1 MLRSPHL
8 PGLAL
13 ALLASCGSSS
23 GAPVGLPRLSLSDL
37 LSAPERLRLGDMTIV
52 LETDLFR
59 NLTPSIGLPS
69 SERPPVRAQLTLSE
83 LDLNEIP
90 PDLDP
95 RFVWFVHEDDVCASE
110 LPIQRI
116 EDTPPFE
123 VAKLTLFCGELDFSV
138 SMVDVVVGV
147 VDELG
152 ELHLVRAPDQQI
164 LIVF

>member
-1 MLRSPHL
+1 MLRNSHL
-8 PGLAL
+8 PGLAVAAL
-13 ALLASCGSSS
+13 ALLAGCGSSS
-23 GAPVGLPRLSLSDL
+23 SAPSGPPDLSLSDL
-37 LSAPERLRLGDMTIV
+37 LSAPERLLIGDKTIV
-52 LETDLFR
+52 LETGLWR
-59 NLTPSIGLPS
+59 NLMPSVGVPIFG
-69 SERPPVRAQLTLSE
+69 RPPVQARLTLSE

-147 VDELG
+147 VDAQG
-152 ELHLVRAPDQQI
+152 ELYLVRAPDQ
-164 LIVF
+164 